1 MFVYLTLFVTAFAA
15 ASLLPV
21 SSELLL
27 IGDLKLGYDPLGLWL
42 TASLG
47 NTLGSLLNYQ
57 IGKKGEAYLEKRG
70 HLDSRRIAR
79 YVLLF
84 RRWGG
89 WLLLLSWMPIVGDP
103 ITLVAGFLHY
113 ELKRFMAI
121 VFIAKAL
128 RYAVM
133 TITATFL

>member
-1 MFVYLTLFVTAFAA
+1 MFVYLTLFVTSFAA

-27 IGDLKLGYDPLGLWL
+27 IADLKLGYDPFGLWL

-47 NTLGSLLNYQ
+47 NTLGSLLNYL

-70 HLDSRRIAR
+70 YLDSKRLGR
-79 YVLLF
+79 YALRF

-89 WLLLLSWMPIVGDP
+89 WLLLLSWMPIAGDP

-113 ELKRFMAI
+113 ELKRFMVI

-128 RYAVM
+128 RYALLVL
-133 TITATFL
+133 FL